1 MILINILY
9 PITATIEFF
18 RILRRR
24 LETQGLRTTLLW
36 LYAVGMAKISGRVAL
51 RYSRVTPHLY
61 IGPQFGRRGKSALEK
76 AGISASVSMRAEF
89 NDAKYGLA
97 MPEYTYLPT
106 IDNTAPSIE
115 HLVEGVEFIRTTI
128 ENEGSVYV
136 HCGSGVGRAPT
147 MVVAYLLATGLSME
161 EAIHKV
167 KVVRPFIRIL
177 PDQMERLHEFE
188 IYLATEPEKMI
199 S

>member
-1 MILINILY
+1 
-9 PITATIEFF
+9 
-18 RILRRR
+18 
-24 LETQGLRTTLLW
+24 
-36 LYAVGMAKISGRVAL
+36 MAKISGRVAL

-89 NDAKYGLA
+89 DDAAHGLA
-97 MPEYTYLPT
+97 MPDYTYLPT

-115 HLVEGVEFIRTTI
+115 HLHEGVEFIRSTI
-128 ENEGSVYV
+128 EKDGAVYV

-147 MVVAYLLATGLSME
+147 MVTAYLMATGYSIE
-161 EAIHKV
+161 EAVHKI

-177 PDQMERLHEFE
+177 PDQMKRLQEFSTYLQKHAQAKLSE
-188 IYLATEPEKMI
+188 ID
-199 S
+199 